1 MVHKEDHGA
10 RRLGEMTALGSS
22 IIFLSL
28 AIAFLAVGSGS
39 MTLFLAAGYV
49 LIYAVTAA
57 IRLAHFKERPKKRT
71 YGNIFEKLDAASFP
85 SIHAQ
90 RASFLALALS
100 SYFANVGLSVLFFG
114 LASGTC
120 YSRIALRKHHV
131 SDVVAGAAIGI
142 VLYYALAA
150 SL

>member
-1 MVHKEDHGA
+1 MLLSTRRFFVLLNTILVPYGDFLATYLNRSVPAINMVNKEDHGA

-71 YGNIFEKLDAASFP
+71 YGNIL
-85 SIHAQ
+85 
-90 RASFLALALS
+90 
-100 SYFANVGLSVLFFG
+100 
-114 LASGTC
+114 
-120 YSRIALRKHHV
+120 
-131 SDVVAGAAIGI
+131 
-142 VLYYALAA
+142 
-150 SL
+150 